1 MVTISSPFAPLRHAR
16 RFAEILDV
24 LVRYGFESFVV
35 ETGLDKAYLKGR
47 EIIGVPVPDEA
58 TRRLPTKVRVRLMLE
73 KLGPTFI
80 KLGQILSTRPDLI
93 PPDMA
98 EEFKRLQDDVA
109 RLPFD
114 QIRKRLEEEYA
125 GRLDDVF
132 ESIDEQPL
140 AAASM
145 AQTHRAVLEDG
156 SKVVI
161 KVLRPGIE
169 TTVQTDM
176 EVMTEIARF
185 VENHF
190 RNQGY
195 SPTDV
200 VHEFSKQMRRELDLE
215 NEGRNTERL
224 RSYFRDNPNIGI
236 PKVYWEATTKK
247 VLALQEAEGTLLS
260 RIDPATLN
268 PDLRRR
274 IVENGADAV
283 FQMCLEFG
291 FFHAD
296 PHPGNII
303 VTPTGALFFIDCGM
317 VGHIEE
323 RMMLALADFVAAVV
337 AGDLD
342 KVLRQALVLADADP
356 ALLTNRSLRAD
367 AWELVSR
374 FQTGTIESIDITAL
388 LQGLFELLRT
398 YRVKC
403 PADLVFLMKAMAT
416 VQSVALEI
424 DPEFDLIGYVR
435 PHLARLAKRQ
445 YGLDAVFTRFRR
457 SAWNY
462 VELIEDF
469 PDEFRALITQLR
481 RQNFSIRLEHKG
493 LQELEQTIML
503 ASQYVSVAML
513 VAAVVI
519 GGSLL
524 MHRGAQ
530 PGQWT
535 FISILGLAAFLV
547 AGAFALFLMISI
559 FRKPGPGG
567 RA

>member
-1 MVTISSPFAPLRHAR
+1 MVTITSPFAPLRHAR
-16 RFAEILDV
+16 RFAEILEV

-47 EIIGVPVPDEA
+47 EFIGAPVPDEA
-58 TRRLPTKVRVRLMLE
+58 TRRLPTTVRVRLMME

-93 PPDMA
+93 PPDLA
-98 EEFKRLQDDVA
+98 EEFKRLQDDVGKIPFEEIRA
-109 RLPFD
+109 RLV
-114 QIRKRLEEEYA
+114 EELGE
-125 GRLDDVF
+125 RLDDLF
-132 ESIDEQPL
+132 ESIDDQPL

-145 AQTHRAVLEDG
+145 AQTHRAVLKSGERI
-156 SKVVI
+156 VL

-169 TTVQTDM
+169 STVQTDM

-195 SPTDV
+195 SPTEV
-200 VHEFSKQMRRELDLE
+200 VHEFSKQIRRELDLE
-215 NEGRNTERL
+215 TEGRSSERL
-224 RSYFRDNPNIGI
+224 RGYFRDTPDINF

-247 VLALQEAEGTLLS
+247 VLALEEAEGTLLS
-260 RIDPATLN
+260 RLDVKSLTAEE
-268 PDLRRR
+268 RRR
-274 IVENGADAV
+274 IVERGADAV
-283 FQMCLEFG
+283 FRMCLEFG

-303 VTPTGALFFIDCGM
+303 VMPNGALYFIDCGM
-317 VGHIEE
+317 TGHIEE
-323 RMMLALADFVAAVV
+323 RMMLTLADFVAAVV

-342 KVLRQALVLADADP
+342 KVLRQALMLADADP
-356 ALLTNRSLRAD
+356 ALLSNRALRTD

-374 FQTGTIESIDITAL
+374 FQTGTVESLDITAL

-398 YRVKC
+398 YQIKC
-403 PADLVFLMKAMAT
+403 PADLVFLMKAMTT
-416 VQSVALEI
+416 VQGVALEI
-424 DPEFDLIGYVR
+424 DPEFDLIEYVR
-435 PHLARLAKRQ
+435 PHLVRLAKRQ
-445 YGLDAVFTRFRR
+445 YGFDAALTRFRR

-462 VELIEDF
+462 VELVEDF
-469 PDEFRALITQLR
+469 PDEFRALLTQLR

-493 LQELEQTIML
+493 LQELEQTIMQ
-503 ASQYVSVAML
+503 ASKYVSAAML

-524 MHRGAQ
+524 MHRGS
-530 PGQWT
+530 PTGTWN
-535 FISILGLAAFLV
+535 FFSILGLTAFVV
-547 AGAFALFLMISI
+547 AGAFALVLIVSI
-559 FRKPGPGG
+559 FRKPGPGEK
-567 RA
+567 R

>member
-1 MVTISSPFAPLRHAR
+1 MVTITSPFAPLRHAR

-47 EIIGVPVPDEA
+47 EFIGVPVPDEA

-98 EEFKRLQDDVA
+98 EEFKRLQDDVGKIS
-109 RLPFD
+109 FE
-114 QIRKRLEEEYA
+114 QIRKRLEEEY
-125 GRLDDVF
+125 GEHLDEFF
-132 ESIDEQPL
+132 ESIEEQPL

-145 AQTHRAVLEDG
+145 AQTHRAVLKGG

-169 TTVQTDM
+169 STVQTDM

-195 SPTDV
+195 SPTEV
-200 VHEFSKQMRRELDLE
+200 VHEFSKQIRRELDLE
-215 NEGRNTERL
+215 TEGRSTERL
-224 RSYFRDNPNIGI
+224 RGYFRENPNINF

-260 RIDPATLN
+260 RLDLATLN
-268 PDLRRR
+268 PEQRRR

-303 VTPTGALFFIDCGM
+303 VTSTGALYFIDCGM
-317 VGHIEE
+317 TGHVEE
-323 RMMLALADFVAAVV
+323 RMMLALADFVASVV

-356 ALLTNRSLRAD
+356 ALLSNRALRAD

-374 FQTGTIESIDITAL
+374 FQTGTVESLDITAL

-416 VQSVALEI
+416 VQGVALEI
-424 DPEFDLIGYVR
+424 DPEFDLIAYVR
-435 PHLARLAKRQ
+435 PHLVRLAKRQ
-445 YGLDAVFTRFRR
+445 YGIDAAFTRFRR

-462 VELIEDF
+462 VELVEDF

-503 ASQYVSVAML
+503 ASKYLSAAML

-519 GGSLL
+519 GGALL
-524 MHRGAQ
+524 MHSGAR
-530 PGQWT
+530 PSHWT
-535 FISILGLAAFLV
+535 VLSVLGLAAFVV
-547 AGAFALFLMISI
+547 AAAFALFLLISI

-567 RA
+567 KP

>member
-1 MVTISSPFAPLRHAR
+1 MVTITSPFAPLRHAR

-47 EIIGVPVPDEA
+47 QIIGVPVPDEA

-73 KLGPTFI
+73 RLGPTFI

-93 PPDMA
+93 PPDLA
-98 EEFKRLQDDVA
+98 EEFKRLQDDVGKIPFSEIRS
-109 RLPFD
+109 RLAD
-114 QIRKRLEEEYA
+114 EY
-125 GRLDDVF
+125 GDRLDEIF
-132 ESIDEQPL
+132 ESIEEQPL

-145 AQTHRAVLEDG
+145 AQTHRAVLKDG
-156 SKVVI
+156 ATVVI

-169 TTVQTDM
+169 SMVQTDM

-195 SPTDV
+195 SPTEV
-200 VHEFSKQMRRELDLE
+200 VHEFSKQIRRELDLE
-215 NEGRNTERL
+215 TEGRSTERL
-224 RSYFRDNPNIGI
+224 RGYFREDPAINF
-236 PKVYWEATTKK
+236 PKVYWEATTKR

-260 RIDPATLN
+260 RLDVETLS
-268 PDLRRR
+268 PERRR
-274 IVENGADAV
+274 LIVQHGADAV
-283 FQMCLEFG
+283 FRMCLEFG

-303 VTPTGALFFIDCGM
+303 VTSSGALFFIDCGM
-317 VGHIEE
+317 TGHIEE
-323 RMMLALADFVAAVV
+323 RMMLALADFVASVV

-356 ALLTNRSLRAD
+356 ALLANRALRAD

-374 FQTGTIESIDITAL
+374 FQTGTVESLDITAL
-388 LQGLFELLRT
+388 LQGLFEMLRT

-416 VQSVALEI
+416 VQGVALTI
-424 DPEFDLIGYVR
+424 DPEFDLISYVR
-435 PHLARLAKRQ
+435 PHLVRLAKRQ
-445 YGLDAVFTRFRR
+445 YGLDAAFTRFRR

-462 VELIEDF
+462 VELVEDF

-503 ASQYVSVAML
+503 ASKYVSAAML

-519 GGSLL
+519 GGALL
-524 MHRGAQ
+524 MHRGGQ
-530 PGQWT
+530 PQGWT
-535 FISILGLAAFLV
+535 FFSVLGLAAFII
-547 AGAFALFLMISI
+547 AGAFALVLLVSI
-559 FRKPGPGG
+559 FRRPGPGG
-567 RA
+567 